1 MIVSLV
7 NWNVEWAT
15 PGSQRTPE
23 ILNRIGQHTPDIVCL
38 TETNTGMLSP
48 DGHVIYSQPDSGYGP
63 KENSRKVMLWSQEPW
78 ERVDD
83 LGHKS
88 MPPGRFVSGVTR
100 TPMGEVTVVGIC
112 TPWFGSRTEIRRGSE
127 KKMQWEDHAQYLD
140 CLSGLLKGM
149 HDRPLIIVGDF
160 NQRIGQGG
168 SAPRRLRSALQS
180 VLPEDMT
187 IATSALGFRGRRCI
201 DHMAVSAEI
210 VAESLSV
217 IGNIAGERKLSDH
230 SGTSAVLSVQSPR

>member
-1 MIVSLV
+1 MTASLV

-15 PGSQRTPE
+15 PGSQRAPE
-23 ILNRIGQHTPDIVCL
+23 IRGRIGQHAPDIVCL
-38 TETNTGMLSP
+38 TETHTGMLSP
-48 DGHVIYSQPDSGYGP
+48 DGNVIFSQPDSGYGP
-63 KENSRKVMLWSQEPW
+63 KENRRKVLLWSREPW

-83 LGHKS
+83 VGHKS

-100 TPMGEVTVVGIC
+100 TPVGEVTVVGIC
-112 TPWFGSRTEIRRGSE
+112 IPRFGSRTERRRGPE

-140 CLSGLLKGM
+140 CLSELLKGM

-168 SAPRRLRSALQS
+168 GVPAKLRSALQS
-180 VLPEDMT
+180 VLPEDMA
-187 IATSALGFRGRRCI
+187 IATAALGHRGRRCI
-201 DHMAVSAEI
+201 DHMAVSAEL

-217 IGNIAGERKLSDH
+217 IGNIADERKLSDH
-230 SGTSAVLSVQSPR
+230 CGTGAVLSVRSPR

>member
-1 MIVSLV
+1 MTVSLV

-15 PGSQRTPE
+15 PGSKRTPE
-23 ILNRIGQHTPDIVCL
+23 IRRRIGQHTPDIICL
-38 TETNTGMLSP
+38 TEAHTGLMSP
-48 DGHVIYSQPDSGYGP
+48 DGHVVYSQADSGYGP
-63 KENSRKVMLWSQEPW
+63 RENRRKVLLWSREPW

-83 LGHKS
+83 VGHKS

-100 TPMGEVTVVGIC
+100 TPVGEVTVVGIC
-112 TPWFGSRTEIRRGSE
+112 IPWFGSRTEHRRGPV

-140 CLSGLLKGM
+140 CLCELLKGM

-160 NQRIGQGG
+160 NQRIGQE
-168 SAPRRLRSALQS
+168 SSTPRRLRSALQS

-187 IATSALGFRGRRCI
+187 VATAALGHRGRRCI
-201 DHMAVSAEI
+201 DHMAVSADL

-217 IGNIAGERKLSDH
+217 IGNIADERKLSDH
-230 SGTSAVLSVQSPR
+230 SGTGAVLSVQSPQ